1 MKKIGTILLII
12 LFLGFA
18 TCEPVDIQERSYAKG
33 KPQTVKTKS
42 LKCESLGEFTLT
54 AYCGCSRCC
63 GKSNGKTATGVKAKA
78 NHTIAVDP
86 KTIPYGT
93 EVLINGQKYVA
104 EDCGSA
110 VKGKHIDIFFSTHK
124 EAVKFGKQKAEVF
137 KIPKRKIL
145 SRLKLFKTKIKG
157 EDYGKQAHVQF
168 VGNRH
173 RCIFGNA
180 M

>member
-1 MKKIGTILLII
+1 MEL
-12 LFLGFA
+12 
-18 TCEPVDIQERSYAKG
+18 
-33 KPQTVKTKS
+33 KTKS

-93 EVLINGQKYVA
+93 EVLIDGQKYVA

-124 EAVKFGKQKAEVF
+124 EAVIFLNYVLFCFSALFTESKNFRCFCPV
-137 KIPKRKIL
+137 KIEN
-145 SRLKLFKTKIKG
+145 ST
-157 EDYGKQAHVQF
+157 
-168 VGNRH
+168 
-173 RCIFGNA
+173 CIFVNFNE
-180 M
+180 